1 MNINLKL
8 SKIDELKLREVM
20 KKDRR
25 PFIQGEVKRW
35 FLDKLNNS
43 YLLK

>member
-25 PFIQGEVKRW
+25 PFFQGEVKRW
-35 FLDKLNNS
+35 FLDQLNNS
-43 YLLK
+43 YSIK

>member
-1 MNINLKL
+1 MNLNLKL

-25 PFIQGEVKRW
+25 PFTTKDVQRF
-35 FLDKLNNS
+35 FLDQLNRAFIS
-43 YLLK
+43 